1 MSDLPYLQ
9 GKPPKYLF
17 DGTKLQYHQDRLQ
30 DFLDGKRIMP
40 LHIDM
45 GIHKSCNIKC
55 VYCYGVKQV
64 KSPEFIPEDDLW
76 DLADDAKE
84 CGIKS
89 LAIIGDGEPT
99 MNSGLYSFVQHA
111 KMLELDVAVATNG
124 LLLTPLQIE
133 ILTKSLVWLRFNI
146 SAVNKYDTIMGARPN
161 SFRKFSKVVKY
172 AVEHKD
178 NCTIG
183 LQMVAIPDCFDEIIP
198 LAKKAIEWGVDYLV
212 VKQFSDGGEGM
223 PIHFDMGRYKE
234 AEDALRIAEQMSTER
249 TRIVA
254 KWSAIKDSIA
264 ITNNMEWSFDR
275 CIDLPLLFQ
284 ISGNGKCYPCG
295 YFFGN
300 DLYCYGDL
308 TKQRLKDILRS
319 ERYWEVIKKV
329 AETPLAQL
337 CRGQCRHCETNRFID
352 RLTKLYKNK
361 PNLRDALITMSNGI
375 DNYTQMLM
383 SPPEHINF
391 I

>member
-1 MSDLPYLQ
+1 
-9 GKPPKYLF
+9 
-17 DGTKLQYHQDRLQ
+17 
-30 DFLDGKRIMP
+30 MP